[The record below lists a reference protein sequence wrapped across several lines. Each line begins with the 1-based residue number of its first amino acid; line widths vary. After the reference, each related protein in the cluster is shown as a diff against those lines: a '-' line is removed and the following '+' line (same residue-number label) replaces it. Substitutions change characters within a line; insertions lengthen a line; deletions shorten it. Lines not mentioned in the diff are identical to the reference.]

1 MIKETNIAFTIS
13 GKHVT
18 ITDSIR
24 AHAEEKTSK
33 LPRYYDGINQVEVIV
48 DSSHGVNK
56 ISVEVIA
63 RGEHGNV
70 FVATETGEDAY
81 PCIDGAVHKLERQL
95 RKKKTK
101 ERDDK
106 HNDKHMNEGDGSTG
120 PILS

>member
-1 MIKETNIAFTIS
+1 LHFTIS

-24 AHAEEKTSK
+24 AYAEEKTSK
-33 LPRYYDGINQVEVIV
+33 LPRYYDGISQVDVVI
-48 DSSHGVNK
+48 DSTHGANK

-63 RGEHGNV
+63 KGEHGNL
-70 FVATETGEDAY
+70 FVATEAGDDAY
-81 PCIDGAVHKLERQL
+81 PCIDGAVHKLEQQL

-106 HNDKHMNEGDGSTG
+106 HMGEGDGFAKLDRS
-120 PILS
+120 